1 MQLGLVSIQRNR
13 GPWLVEW
20 FAFHY
25 LVGFRK
31 FYFYAHLCDD
41 DTHELLLKLA
51 SKFDIQS
58 FVMASVQD
66 KVQLAAYQHACDH
79 FMHDVDWMCFLDGDE
94 FIFPTQ
100 HLDLASALEEYEA
113 VPISGLGVYNRNFG
127 SSGHIQEP
135 TGLITENYRF
145 RADPNFLPQRRIKS
159 LVKGKQT
166 ISIGSNSHLFTTPLG
181 TVDELQRPIT
191 WGYMPDYEPSYE
203 KFQINHYVCQSRS
216 YFLEFKKNSGHAD
229 ASANAVR
236 EEIWWD
242 NFNSNAVADHSLTRY
257 CQPLRDFVEKINA
270 ELELPNLPPVPFTR
284 PQAHQN

>member
-31 FYFYAHLCDD
+31 FYFYAHLCEDA
-41 DTHELLLKLA
+41 THELLLKLA

-58 FVMASVQD
+58 FVMETSQD
-66 KVQLAAYQHACDH
+66 KVQLTAYQHACDH

-100 HLDLASALEEYEA
+100 HMDLPSALKEYELA
-113 VPISGLGVYNRNFG
+113 PISALGIYNRNFG

-135 TGLITENYRF
+135 SGLITENYRF
-145 RADPNFLPQRRIKS
+145 RADPSFLPQRRIKS
-159 LVKGKQT
+159 VVKGGGG
-166 ISIGSNSHLFTTPLG
+166 ISTGSNSHLFSTLQG
-181 TVDELQRPIT
+181 TVDELYRPIT

-216 YFLEFKKNSGHAD
+216 YFLEFKKHSGHAD
-229 ASANAVR
+229 ASAHAVR

-242 NFNSNAVADHSLTRY
+242 NFNSNAIADDSLIRHS
-257 CQPLRDFVEKINA
+257 QPLRDLVNKLNE
-270 ELELPNLPPVPFTR
+270 ELGLPDLPQPPLLI
-284 PQAHQN
+284 PQAI